1 MIEETDI
8 LTQRMELAKG
18 RMQEIVETESDF
30 ELLPY
35 FKKQFSFC
43 LFLFDLY
50 EKFWLLWESRHLM
63 LSICFISRSF

>member
-30 ELLPY
+30 EGRPY
-35 FKKQFSFC
+35 FKKQVSFC
-43 LFLFDLY
+43 LF
-50 EKFWLLWESRHLM
+50 
-63 LSICFISRSF
+63 